1 MHLGSFRMC
10 AACRARLLYAS
21 ARTHTRGKA
30 WTVFRPG
37 VYITPVTCTRPG
49 VQCCGR
55 SSCLDV
61 RIDFLCVPHSLV
73 PWHKMLLLCQG
84 TNRTFSVR
92 CSCYPSQRS
101 QVRGPGGRRAARR
114 RRGPGLARRRGR
126 RSDGHDAPS
135 DHKCAERTLRTTSP
149 PARVLGCVVL
159 HQFPYRQPLPIHGS
173 MGPPPQPGPTQVR
186 QPP

>member
-101 QVRGPGGRRAARR
+101 QVRRAHPAHDVSTREGARLRGSSSVPLQTAVANSWLNGPTTTTGTDTGKT
-114 RRGPGLARRRGR
+114 
-126 RSDGHDAPS
+126 APVVVF
-135 DHKCAERTLRTTSP
+135 DDTTMEYTWLIV
-149 PARVLGCVVL
+149 ARVV
-159 HQFPYRQPLPIHGS
+159 
-173 MGPPPQPGPTQVR
+173 
-186 QPP
+186 